1 MTDRLLGAACVALGL
16 GMALAA
22 RHYAA
27 PFAYE
32 PIGPRAFPLVLAG
45 LLAAAGLWLLLRPA
59 SQAAGAR
66 PLPLMAIGAC
76 WLTLML
82 YAVLFQRLGFVIA
95 TALLSMPVALAFGGT
110 WRQGAATGVG
120 LGLGLYLLFDKAL
133 DVVLPLGLLGLAGR
147 G

>member
-1 MTDRLLGAACVALGL
+1 MTDRLLGAACVALAL

-22 RHYAA
+22 RPYAA
-27 PFAYE
+27 QFSYE

-59 SQAAGAR
+59 AKAAGTR
-66 PLPLMAIGAC
+66 PLPLLAIGAC

-95 TALLSMPVALAFGGT
+95 TALLSVPVAQAFGGT
-110 WRQGAATGVG
+110 WRQGIATGVG

-133 DVVLPLGLLGLAGR
+133 DVVLPLGLMGLAGR